1 MVCIWEM
8 LARGKFT
15 GAWSSWEI
23 ARSAACLAVSREGFA
38 EMHAIGG
45 LLILKSVHI
54 ETNNPRPSGQASQ
67 YLLGSSQAW
76 QTHFELVDYVL

>member
-1 MVCIWEM
+1 MQFVE
-8 LARGKFT
+8 
-15 GAWSSWEI
+15 
-23 ARSAACLAVSREGFA
+23 
-38 EMHAIGG
+38 HAF